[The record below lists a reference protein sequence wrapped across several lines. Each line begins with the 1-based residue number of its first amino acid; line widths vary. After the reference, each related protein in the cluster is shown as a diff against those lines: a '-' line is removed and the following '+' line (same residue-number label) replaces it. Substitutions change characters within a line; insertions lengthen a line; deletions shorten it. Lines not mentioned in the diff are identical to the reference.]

1 MFSTKIEIR
10 NIQKLIKFT
19 LIRISKILFDINSY
33 SLVIA
38 WQFYCK
44 IYSFLFIIW
53 IITHNKVD
61 STS

>member
-38 WQFYCK
+38 
-44 IYSFLFIIW
+44 
-53 IITHNKVD
+53 
-61 STS
+61 